1 MHKLGWLAA
10 AVLAGTLSLNAQA
23 QSGGYPV
30 KPVKLI
36 VGFAPGG
43 AADYVAR
50 SAGDALARAL
60 GQPVIIAQGP
70 ASQPRL
76 RPNPHRM
83 ATPCSSQARAASR

>member
-10 AVLAGTLSLNAQA
+10 TVIAATLSQNAQA
-23 QSGGYPV
+23 QSGVYPA

-50 SAGDALARAL
+50 SVGDALSRAL
-60 GQPVIIAQGP
+60 GQPAAG
-70 ASQPRL
+70 L
-76 RPNPHRM
+76 LELND
-83 ATPCSSQARAASR
+83 ARHDVSP